1 MKAWH
6 AQLRRTSRDDR
17 GFGVIEIV
25 ISLFLLGLL
34 AISFIPVLINGWKTS
49 ARNTTIATAT
59 QLVNQQMNNLRAVR
73 SPTSA
78 PPSCADITAFVAG
91 TLLPSLDP
99 RGVSLQPQW
108 DSVSCPASYP
118 GVMRLRVTVT
128 ETGEI
133 APIASAVTLL
143 FVSSASGATP

>member
-1 MKAWH
+1 MIAVKDA
-6 AQLRRTSRDDR
+6 SRVPPDDR

-34 AISFIPVLINGWKTS
+34 AVSFIPVLINGWKTS

-59 QLVNQQMNNLRAVR
+59 QLVNQQMGNIRAVR
-73 SPTSA
+73 SPTST
-78 PPSCADITAFVAG
+78 PPSCADITTFVAG
-91 TLLPSLDP
+91 TFLPSLDP

-108 DSVSCPASYP
+108 DSVTCPAAYP
-118 GVMRLRVTVT
+118 GVVRVRVTVT

-133 APIASAVTLL
+133 TPIASAVTLI